1 MAIIYDNDFE
11 SILNRLL
18 EGMAD
23 VGLSTSVGSIVRL
36 FTSVIAKEFDNS
48 YKLIDDYMLRC
59 FLSTSYGNYL
69 DAIGFLL
76 NCERLANEEDDDYK
90 NRISKQILL
99 VASANETAIR
109 YAALQVEG
117 VASIKLNQYTYGP
130 GSFTLVVVP
139 ENIYTNTDYDD
150 LINNVFDALADVVAY
165 GTKYTVQIVNYNFIT
180 MDIVPEIKS
189 GLDDVEIEVL
199 KLDIQSAI
207 KEYISKLDLGE
218 KFIID
223 KLTNVIM
230 NTNENII
237 DYSCS
242 KFIID
247 GENVNFVNQET
258 TWCSKF
264 ESDVINI
271 L

>member
-36 FTSVIAKEFDNS
+36 FTSVIAKEFNNA
-48 YKLIDDYMLRC
+48 YELIDEYMLRC
-59 FLSTSYGNYL
+59 FLSTSYGRYL

-76 NCERLANEEDDDYK
+76 NCERLPNEEDDDYK
-90 NRISKQILL
+90 DRISKQILL

-130 GSFTLVVVP
+130 GSFTLVVIP
-139 ENIYTNTDYDD
+139 ENVYMNTNYDE
-150 LINNVFDALADVVAY
+150 LINNVFNALSDVVAY
-165 GTKYTVQIVNYNFIT
+165 GTKYTVQIVNYNYIS
-180 MDIVPEIKS
+180 MDIIPEIKT
-189 GLDDVEIEVL
+189 GLDEVEIETL
-199 KLDIQSAI
+199 KLDIKEAI
-207 KEYISKLDLGE
+207 KEYISGLDLGE
-218 KFIID
+218 RLIID

-230 NTNENII
+230 NTSEYII

-264 ESDVINI
+264 ESDSINI